1 MRLSLAAMYL
11 SLSMLVACG
20 GEQASDAP
28 EQPADAPVQ
37 TAPAAKEDAAD
48 TGTRTVVVASDYF
61 SYHETDDDLVRGYF
75 AYPEQMVE
83 PKPAVLLI
91 HDWRGLDQQMR
102 DVADRVAAA
111 GYMVFAVDFF
121 NGRTADNAQDAAA
134 LAREL
139 LEQTEA
145 AESNLLD
152 AYRFVTETAGA
163 PKVAAMGWSMGGY
176 WAVRS
181 SRLLPDQ
188 MSSVIN
194 VYGQLD
200 GDPEAI
206 AATDAA
212 ALMIVAGNDRA
223 APMASQQEILTA
235 ADAAD
240 RRFEFRRFADVSVG
254 FANEGGP
261 RYDAEK
267 AAEAWRAMLAFL
279 AETLPAE

>member
-1 MRLSLAAMYL
+1 MNLRSAAICLSF
-11 SLSMLVACG
+11 SVLVACG
-20 GEQASDAP
+20 GKDAPDAKEQSSDARP
-28 EQPADAPVQ
+28 TTAEPSAATADAAQ
-37 TAPAAKEDAAD
+37 LT
-48 TGTRTVVVASDYF
+48 TVVVASDWF
-61 SYHETDDDLVRGYF
+61 SYHETGEDLVRGYF
-75 AYPEQMVE
+75 AYPQEMVE
-83 PKPAVLLI
+83 PMPAVLLI
-91 HDWRGLDQQMR
+91 HDWRGLDQSMR
-102 DVADRVAAA
+102 DVADRIAAA

-139 LEQTEA
+139 LEQTDE

-152 AYRFVTETAGA
+152 AYQFVTETAGA
-163 PKVAAMGWSMGGY
+163 PKVAAVGWSMGGY

-181 SRLLPDQ
+181 ARLLPGQ
-188 MSSVIN
+188 VSSVVN

-223 APMASQQEILTA
+223 APMALQQEILSA

-261 RYDAEK
+261 RYEPQI
-267 AAEAWRAMLAFL
+267 AAEAWRAIF
-279 AETLPAE
+279 